1 MAVEVPN
8 PKYEELERLLRKL
21 KRDADLVERALDKP
35 QRRMRSRQVW
45 VSDGNG
51 TAARFEQDLTYQ
63 RGQLRKSIRALI
75 AAVEETLKQ
84 TPKKIPIEQA
94 MTTPGR

>member
-1 MAVEVPN
+1 VTVEVPN
-8 PKYEELERLLRKL
+8 PKYEELERILRKL
-21 KRDADLVERALDKP
+21 NRDAQLVERALDKP
-35 QRRMRSRQVW
+35 LRQMRSREVW

-51 TAARFEQDLTYQ
+51 TAARFEQDLTHQ
-63 RGQLRKSIRALI
+63 RGQLRKSISKLI
-75 AAVEETLKQ
+75 EAVEETLKQ